1 MRPRILFI
9 VQLPPPVHG
18 VTMMNKYTV
27 EHNWFKRNY
36 ETKTLPL
43 HFGQR
48 LEDIGKITPGKL
60 FHMMAFIC
68 RLCYVMMSF
77 RPSLVYFTIVPTG
90 KIFFR
95 DALFT
100 WVIKLFRP
108 RIVFHLHKKGV
119 EEIVRH
125 SRFKRWLY
133 KKTFRGVQTI
143 CLSERLTHDIRSI
156 YKPKPYILHNGI
168 DVVKK
173 TIIKPYN
180 QVPRILFL
188 SNLLKGKGVL
198 VFLQSLAELHRQGY
212 RFTARIVG
220 EPVDYSIEEAKA
232 FCNKEGMADV
242 VQVIGPRFGEDK
254 FKELRHS
261 DIFVLPSYNEC
272 VPLSIL
278 EAMQFGLPV
287 VSTTVG
293 GIPDIIRHG
302 QTGLLT
308 RPGHVKELSATL
320 RQLIADKA
328 LRIKLGNNARE
339 AFLHHYTL
347 DHFYDG
353 LSAIFD
359 EVLGH
364 RKKNKEMPHLHDVAS
379 L

>member
-27 EHNWFKRNY
+27 DHNWYKRHY

-60 FHMMAFIC
+60 FHMAAFIG
-68 RLCYVMMSF
+68 RLCYIMISF

-108 RIVFHLHKKGV
+108 RILFHLHKKGV
-119 EEIVRH
+119 EEIVRQ

-133 KKTFRGVQTI
+133 KKTFRGAGVI
-143 CLSERLTHDIRSI
+143 CLSERLTHDIRSV
-156 YKPKPYILHNGI
+156 YKRRPYILPNGI
-168 DVVKK
+168 DVVKN
-173 TIIKPYN
+173 TILKPHN
-180 QVPRILFL
+180 QVPRIIFL
-188 SNLLKGKGVL
+188 SNLLKAKGILVL
-198 VFLQSLAELHRQGY
+198 LQSLAELHRQGC
-212 RFTARIVG
+212 RFTARVVG
-220 EPVDYSIEEAKA
+220 EPVDYSLEEARE
-232 FCNKEGMADV
+232 FCLKEGMADV
-242 VQVIGPRFGEDK
+242 VQVIGPRFGNDK
-254 FKELRHS
+254 FSELRHA

-278 EAMQFGLPV
+278 EAMQFGLAV

-308 RPGHVKELSATL
+308 RPGHVKELSVTL
-320 RQLIADKA
+320 RQLIADSC
-328 LRIKLGNNARE
+328 LRTKLGNNARE
-339 AFLHHYTL
+339 SFLQHYTL
-347 DHFYDG
+347 DYFYEG
-353 LSAIFD
+353 LSNIFD

-364 RKKNKEMPHLHDVAS
+364 CRKNKEMPHLHDVAS